1 MRLLGHLTN
10 EGRRAWTGRLFV
22 LPWVLGFFLF
32 FARPLVQSL
41 VFSFQTISV
50 DPQGLIA
57 RPAGIDNYAFAF
69 VQDPAFARSLL
80 EAMQNMAYEVPLI
93 MFFSLFI
100 AVILNQRFAGRTVA
114 RAVFFLPVVVT
125 SGIVIAI
132 LREDIFARQIQS
144 GNAQAAYVFRASG
157 LQDML
162 VAAGL
167 DYRLVN
173 YFTNV
178 VNRIFD
184 MAWKSGVQIL
194 LFLAGLHTIPP
205 SSYEVAQ
212 MEGATGWESFWKI
225 TFPLISPLILVN
237 AVFTIIDSFTDYGN
251 RVMQM
256 IYDVAFRQIRFGYG
270 AAIAWIYFLF
280 VFAMLGLVNVLLS
293 RRTFYLVE

>member
-1 MRLLGHLTN
+1 MSILGPLTN
-10 EGRRAWTGRLFV
+10 LRRRAWTGRLFV
-22 LPWVLGFFLF
+22 LPWALGFLLF

-41 VFSFQTISV
+41 VFSFQNISV
-50 DPQGLIA
+50 EA
-57 RPAGIDNYAFAF
+57 RGYVATPAGVANYVFAF
-69 VQDPAFARSLL
+69 VQDPEFVRTLL
-80 EAMQNMAYEVPLI
+80 AAMQNMAYEVPLI
-93 MFFSLFI
+93 LLFSLFI
-100 AVILNQRFAGRTVA
+100 AVILNQNFRGRVLA

-125 SGIVIAI
+125 SGIVMAI

-157 LQDML
+157 LQEIL
-162 VAAGL
+162 VTSGL
-167 DYRLVN
+167 DYRIVG

-178 VNRIFD
+178 VNRIFE

-205 SSYEVAQ
+205 SSYEAAQ
-212 MEGATGWESFWKI
+212 MEGATAWESFWKI

-237 AVFTIIDSFTDYGN
+237 VIFTVIDSFTDYGN

-270 AAIAWIYFLF
+270 AAIAWIYFLW
-280 VFAMLGLVNVLLS
+280 VFAVIGIVNVLVS
-293 RRTFYLVE
+293 RRTFYMVD